1 MKHRLTENLFSWRT
15 RRGACKLNKFWSTG
29 VSSGDRAL
37 VHSHINFAYKMVAQM
52 TTQMIE

>member
-1 MKHRLTENLFSWRT
+1 MQAEQVLVN
-15 RRGACKLNKFWSTG
+15 RRG

-37 VHSHINFAYKMVAQM
+37 VHSHSNFAYKMVAQM